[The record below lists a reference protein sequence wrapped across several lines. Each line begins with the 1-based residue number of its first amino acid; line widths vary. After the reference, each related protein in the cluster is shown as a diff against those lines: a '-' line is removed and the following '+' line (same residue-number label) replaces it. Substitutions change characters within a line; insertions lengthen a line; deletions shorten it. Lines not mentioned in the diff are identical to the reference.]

1 VVAGFSRYHK
11 YTLGSELRNASREVV
26 GLIIRANSE
35 RDKTDKLRVLRTPAC
50 PLQVAGLPFTR
61 FPPASAI
68 RIFESVVQY
77 LRNVSSGVSSRP
89 LGSTSCW
96 EDGEWV
102 TAPSVGAALTVLG
115 FGLL

>member
-1 VVAGFSRYHK
+1 VHFERVVAGFSRYHK

-68 RIFESVVQY
+68 RM
-77 LRNVSSGVSSRP
+77 LLPLKLCLLNVSFMTP
-89 LGSTSCW
+89 SCRSA
-96 EDGEWV
+96 G
-102 TAPSVGAALTVLG
+102 TG
-115 FGLL
+115 